1 MHIQMGVC
9 VVTIYPIIISKTIQ
23 IFKEWNLMEKKT
35 KDLYIWLYIL
45 ELKRFGVFAISLFL
59 CGFVFVLKIII
70 DRLVI

>member
-45 ELKRFGVFAISLFL
+45 ELKRFGVYHVSFMWL
-59 CGFVFVLKIII
+59 CFCFDNDK
-70 DRLVI
+70 